1 MTPKTPES
9 LLDAAEALF
18 SERGYD
24 AVGIREIAERAGAN
38 LAAIR
43 YHFGGK
49 RELYVEVVR
58 RAMRQRST
66 YAAWQ
71 LLETPPRS
79 RREAATLLCRF
90 IRAFLHGILTDSPS
104 AVCARLCQREASSP
118 SEAIDEVVR
127 HFMAPNLEALARAI
141 APLVPERDASELPRL
156 ASFILGICL
165 HHHYSRAFIE
175 RLSERS
181 LDQESVR
188 DSLANDIARFSLRA
202 LRVGEAA
209 IDRALGDARPDADP
223 APAPRAALATKGLR
237 K

>member
-18 SERGYD
+18 SDRGYD
-24 AVGIREIAERAGAN
+24 SVGIREIAERAGAN

-49 RELYVEVVR
+49 RELYIEVVR
-58 RAMRQRST
+58 RAMRQRAT
-66 YAAWQ
+66 YAAWL
-71 LLETPPRS
+71 LLETPPKS
-79 RREAATLLCRF
+79 RREAATILSRF
-90 IRAFLHGILTDSPS
+90 IRAFLHGILTDSRT
-104 AVCARLCQREASSP
+104 AVCARLCQQEASAP

-127 HFMAPNLEALARAI
+127 HFMAPNLDALARTI
-141 APLVPERDASELPRL
+141 APLVPDCDASELPRL
-156 ASFILGICL
+156 ASFILGILL

-188 DSLANDIARFSLRA
+188 DSLANDIARFALRA

-209 IDRALGDARPDADP
+209 IDRAIEEAHP
-223 APAPRAALATKGLR
+223 APAVRAAVAASKGLR

>member
-24 AVGIREIAERAGAN
+24 SVGIREIAERAGAN

-49 RELYVEVVR
+49 RELYLEVVR
-58 RAMRQRST
+58 RAMRQRAT

-90 IRAFLHGILTDSPS
+90 IRAFLHGILTDSRT
-104 AVCARLCQREASSP
+104 AVCARLCQQEASSP

-141 APLVPERDASELPRL
+141 APLAPEREARELPRL
-156 ASFILGICL
+156 ASFILGILL
-165 HHHYSRAFIE
+165 HHHTSRAFIE
-175 RLSERS
+175 RLSEPS
-181 LDQESVR
+181 LDRESVR
-188 DSLANDIARFSLRA
+188 DALADDIARFVLRA
-202 LRVGEAA
+202 LRISDAA
-209 IDRALGDARPDADP
+209 IDRALTHAHPP
-223 APAPRAALATKGLR
+223 AAALAAAVSKGLR